1 MNLGEQNYEV
11 KFPDARRR
19 SQVISGLL
27 PRFQTQQREIW
38 TARLS
43 SVICSELLRKRRLI

>member
-1 MNLGEQNYEV
+1 MNLGEQNCEG
-11 KFPDARRR
+11 KFSDARRK

-38 TARLS
+38 TAKLS
-43 SVICSELLRKRRLI
+43 SVIRSELLRKRRLI